1 MAIKVE
7 IKKEDGTIDIY
18 RFTQFDSTLVLT
30 GLDNQFKPEGKRVW
44 RIKTMW
50 DKYNQRASIIQEP
63 ELTEE
68 VRQLV
73 FEEMVKTIK
82 VKNWKEFRLNS

>member
-44 RIKTMW
+44 KIKTMW
-50 DKYNQRASIIQEP
+50 DKYNNRNSIIGEP

-68 VRQLV
+68 LKKLA

-82 VKNWKEFRLNS
+82 VKTWKEFKPNS